1 MRILFFIVF
10 LNLIFEFKK
19 KMEMNDEPTIKQG
32 CFVIITRC
40 GYSRLCPVVPGKRIL
55 LHKTAF
61 YLDNLVGHSFGQYFE
76 IVNKQLQVCSNTIP
90 ESVAFSNNLPDG
102 LMSDT
107 DSNSEEA
114 NGNLEENASNQM
126 VSREELAEMKKK
138 GTSSDEIIRTLV
150 KGSLSFKR
158 KSTFAQSKY
167 VQRKKL
173 KHSEY
178 VLVLKPTIRLLADVF
193 YAKNPEKMQ
202 YLRQDAFAML
212 LAKSNIYPGA
222 RVLLVE
228 DCCGLISAAIVEK
241 MNGDGICMQI
251 HRGDQCQ
258 SKPCLDAMDFPKNI
272 LQTFQPI
279 PISLAIKE
287 NENEDNETSIFIKCE
302 QKLQEF
308 EKGEFDS
315 LIIASRFDPR
325 ILSEKLLS
333 KIKLSG
339 TIVIYS
345 TCIQVLLECFQ
356 KLRSSNQVLNLEI
369 MDTFMRYYQIL
380 PNRTRPEMNGHVS
393 CGYLLSGIVAE

>member
-1 MRILFFIVF
+1 M
-10 LNLIFEFKK
+10 
-19 KMEMNDEPTIKQG
+19 
-32 CFVIITRC
+32 
-40 GYSRLCPVVPGKRIL
+40 
-55 LHKTAF
+55 
-61 YLDNLVGHSFGQYFE
+61 
-76 IVNKQLQVCSNTIP
+76 
-90 ESVAFSNNLPDG
+90 
-102 LMSDT
+102 
-107 DSNSEEA
+107 
-114 NGNLEENASNQM
+114 EENASNQM
-126 VSREELAEMKKK
+126 VTCEELAEMKKK

-178 VLVLKPTIRLLADVF
+178 VLVLKPTIRLLADIF
-193 YAKNPEKMQ
+193 YKKNPGKMQ

-222 RVLLVE
+222 RVLIVE
-228 DCCGLISAAIVEK
+228 DCYGLISAAIVEK
-241 MNGDGICMQI
+241 MNGDGICLQI

-258 SKPCLDAMDFPKNI
+258 SKPCLDAMDFPENI
-272 LQTFQPI
+272 LKTFQPV
-279 PISLAIKE
+279 PISLAFKE
-287 NENEDNETSIFIKCE
+287 NENEDNAIPIFTKCQ
-302 QKLQEF
+302 QKLQE
-308 EKGEFDS
+308 KTVV
-315 LIIASRFDPR
+315 
-325 ILSEKLLS
+325 

-345 TCIQVLLECFQ
+345 ACIQVLSECFQ
-356 KLRSSNQVLNLEI
+356 QLRSSNQVLNLEI

>member
-1 MRILFFIVF
+1 
-10 LNLIFEFKK
+10 
-19 KMEMNDEPTIKQG
+19 MEMKDESPTIKEG
-32 CFVIITRC
+32 CFVVITRC
-40 GYSRLCPVVPGKRIL
+40 GYSRLCPVIPGKRIL
-55 LHKTAF
+55 LHKTVF
-61 YLDNLVGHSFGQYFE
+61 YLDNLVGHCFGQYFE

-90 ESVAFSNNLPDG
+90 ESVVFSNNLPDG
-102 LMSDT
+102 LMSDSDA
-107 DSNSEEA
+107 DSNSNTEEA
-114 NGNLEENASNQM
+114 NGNMEENASNQM
-126 VSREELAEMKKK
+126 VTCEELAEMKKK

-178 VLVLKPTIRLLADVF
+178 VLVLKPTIRLLADIF
-193 YAKNPEKMQ
+193 YKKNPGKMQ

-222 RVLLVE
+222 RVLIVE
-228 DCCGLISAAIVEK
+228 DCYGLISAAIVEK
-241 MNGDGICMQI
+241 MNGDGICLQI

-258 SKPCLDAMDFPKNI
+258 SKPCLDAMDFPENI
-272 LQTFQPI
+272 LKTFQPV

-287 NENEDNETSIFIKCE
+287 NENDDNATSIFAKCQ

-345 TCIQVLLECFQ
+345 ACIQVLSECFQ
-356 KLRSSNQVLNLEI
+356 QLRSSNQVLNLEI
-369 MDTFMRYYQIL
+369 TDTFMRYYQIL